1 MASKRPDVIDLIG
14 PEFDCEP
21 TEPAR
26 HTLIICSAPRT
37 GSYEL
42 ARHLTAAGVGVPH
55 EYFNPNYA
63 RRLAERWGFGAQPLS
78 KEALS
83 DYVEL
88 LRRRRSKNGVFATK
102 LQYGQFERS
111 LRNPVGSALFENAQV
126 VHLYRPDAASQFAS
140 LRAAI
145 ESGRWDFSER
155 RTTMP
160 AFHQPQD
167 IQQFMAEALKQV
179 DHLIAED
186 AGFRRLFILL
196 GIRPVFATTDE
207 LSRTPETI
215 VRRLGNL
222 LETPLDEER
231 LRESINNS
239 APYGRDA
246 QIRKAVENLADR
258 FKELAFAKDQ

>member
-88 LRRRRSKNGVFATK
+88 LRRRRSQNGVFATK
-102 LQYGQFERS
+102 LQFGQFDRF
-111 LRNPVGSALFENAQV
+111 LRNRVGSALFENAQV

-145 ESGRWDFSER
+145 ESGRWDFSDR

-160 AFHQPQD
+160 ALHPRQD
-167 IQQFMAEALKQV
+167 MQQVVEEALKQV

-196 GIRPVFATTDE
+196 GIRPTFVTTEE
-207 LSRTPETI
+207 LNRAPEII
-215 VRRLGNL
+215 VRRLGEL
-222 LETPLDEER
+222 LETPLDEDR
-231 LRESINNS
+231 LRDSIGNS

-246 QIRKAVENLADR
+246 QIRRAVENLVDR
-258 FKELAFAKDQ
+258 FKELAFAKNQ